1 MIERI
6 NMEFELK
13 NYEIKGVLGEWGM
26 AVVYLAEPD
35 DFTSGSSYK
44 GAASGIDV

>member
-1 MIERI
+1 MTPQIP
-6 NMEFELK
+6 
-13 NYEIKGVLGEWGM
+13 NYEIKNILGEGGM